1 MRDSTKAWLLS
12 LVPGALAATLV
23 GCADDAPGAIGIVSG
38 TVVDANGSPR
48 SSARVAVDELAGITA
63 LTDENGAFALAK
75 VEAGSHTLFVL
86 HSEMRQAAK
95 VAIEVPP
102 DGELALEPVMLT
114 ACDGLGD
121 PEPCSWL
128 EGKPVLSRGL
138 IPVLDLVQ
146 PYGQVYA
153 GSLDAGGQSEDS
165 RIFLKLS
172 IVGDFSEGGTLRLE
186 NPSPADIASLLSLTD
201 AAGTH
206 FYLLEKGV
214 LDVSVSADPNGYTY
228 KIAGTDLVFL
238 YQDWNGF
245 PDPTYTIE
253 IGSMTLVG
261 QAQPVPSDDG
271 PG

>member
-1 MRDSTKAWLLS
+1 MRTSLKAWLLS

-23 GCADDAPGAIGIVSG
+23 ACADDAPGAIGIVNG
-38 TVVDANGSPR
+38 TVVDASGRPR
-48 SSARVAVDELAGITA
+48 PDARVALDELAGITA
-63 LTDENGAFALAK
+63 LTDESGAFTLAK
-75 VEAGSHTLFVL
+75 VEAGPHMLYVL

-95 VAIEVPP
+95 LAIDVPLE
-102 DGELALEPVMLT
+102 GELTLEPVMLT
-114 ACDGLGD
+114 ICDGQGD

-146 PYGQVYA
+146 PYGTVYA
-153 GSLDAGGQSEDS
+153 GSLDVGGQTDDS
-165 RIFLKLS
+165 RIYLKLS
-172 IVGDFSEGGTLRLE
+172 IVGDFRDGGTLRLE

-214 LDVSVSADPNGYTY
+214 LDVSVTADPNGHTF
-228 KIAGTDLVFL
+228 KISGTDLVFL
-238 YQDWNGF
+238 YQDWSGF

-253 IGSMTLVG
+253 IGSLTLVG
-261 QAQPVPSDDG
+261 QAQLVPSDDG